1 MRVTVSI
8 RRAGWDTGRPDRLA
22 RFGRYTR
29 CVNAELAAYRA
40 SIDGRL
46 RQICDA
52 LDGLTPAQLNYRPG
66 IDGAN
71 SAWVLA
77 THTLGNARAW
87 VLGIACRQDAGRD
100 RPGEFAS
107 SGDDAAAV
115 RRDAAA
121 FSAQMAAALE
131 QLSPADLDR
140 RGVPS
145 PELWGEGP
153 PREIS
158 ARDALLQVVEH
169 ASLHLG
175 HLHVTR
181 DLARTRA

>member
-1 MRVTVSI
+1 M
-8 RRAGWDTGRPDRLA
+8 
-22 RFGRYTR
+22 
-29 CVNAELAAYRA
+29 
-40 SIDGRL
+40 
-46 RQICDA
+46 
-52 LDGLTPAQLNYRPG
+52 
-66 IDGAN
+66 
-71 SAWVLA
+71 LA

-87 VLGIACRQDAGRD
+87 VLGIACGRDVGRD

-107 SGDDAAAV
+107 SGDDAAAF

-121 FSAQMAAALE
+121 FSAETAEALGR
-131 QLSPADLDR
+131 LSPADLNR
-140 RGVPS
+140 RGVP
-145 PELWGEGP
+145 PAELWGEGP

-181 DLARTRA
+181 DLALSRA